1 MTCTLEQD
9 SLLLQHEQRRRSS
22 VETHRHKC
30 VKAAHVCSFEIKYYC
45 VCVCAS
51 VAFQHCQWKGCRV
64 RGGGRMECSW
74 KTVLLLVCASLG
86 VQYTAIRTLRD
97 SLSGPCQGAY
107 RCQSRHLRGTAR
119 WPISTAPHTTLK
131 SAHLLAYV

>member
-45 VCVCAS
+45 VCVS
-51 VAFQHCQWKGCRV
+51 VSVPLWLSSIVSGKDVESEVEAGWSAPGRRCCSLYV
-64 RGGGRMECSW
+64 RLWGSS
-74 KTVLLLVCASLG
+74 T
-86 VQYTAIRTLRD
+86 QP
-97 SLSGPCQGAY
+97 SGP
-107 RCQSRHLRGTAR
+107 
-119 WPISTAPHTTLK
+119 
-131 SAHLLAYV
+131 